1 MKHNPVGWFEI
12 YVQDIERA
20 KKFYE
25 SVFQCTLDKLNSPG
39 IEMWGFPMEPTRWGA
54 GGSLVKMD
62 GVPSGGNSI
71 LVYFSCDDCAS
82 EESRA
87 EQAGRAACRHFTQ
100 RITGGADRAWQARLQ
115 LGPQQY
121 LLGKDQGLGDAV
133 FGQFFRVDRSSRV
146 GDAGQ
151 HPGQHRAQFT
161 GDAGLHLLPVLGTL
175 AALAAEE
182 EGEAHVQASPS
193 SSAKKSVMPSRSAL
207 PPGLRRR
214 AMKSR
219 SMASACARQSAASTP
234 PAARKSAAARRP

>member
-87 EQAGRAACRHFTQ
+87 EHAGGRIKQAKMAIGEYGF
-100 RITGGADRAWQARLQ
+100 IS
-115 LGPQQY
+115 
-121 LLGKDQGLGDAV
+121 LLFDSEGNLI
-133 FGQFFRVDRSSRV
+133 
-146 GDAGQ
+146 
-151 HPGQHRAQFT
+151 
-161 GDAGLHLLPVLGTL
+161 GLH
-175 AALAAEE
+175 
-182 EGEAHVQASPS
+182 S
-193 SSAKKSVMPSRSAL
+193 
-207 PPGLRRR
+207 
-214 AMKSR
+214 MK
-219 SMASACARQSAASTP
+219 
-234 PAARKSAAARRP
+234 